1 MFAATTYGILL
12 VSFSKHSHQ
21 QHFVPLYQA
30 HPRLRIVGVVDHP
43 DIDGELRQSNRRWA
57 EKLAVPYSEDVGQ
70 AINDPAIDIVS
81 IGCEIEKR
89 SELIV
94 RTATAGKHLWVDKFP
109 GATLS
114 ECELAVA
121 AVENAGV
128 RAIIPGYAYG
138 ELARQV
144 RTVLADGCLGD
155 LLGIHLDIMFGK
167 GWPRAIK
174 HRAPFTLPDGHWKY
188 PELKRELLTVGAY
201 SVGLIQ
207 ECLGPIRH
215 IVGHAG
221 AFFFPEHAVNGCD
234 DFGTLTMTDDQGRVA
249 TLSAGRIG
257 VAGHPQGGPARA
269 YLIGSRQSATVD
281 SKNPALHT
289 YMRDYTAG
297 YDYTPPP
304 TDPMQWHEG
313 PPVLANALAN
323 DVAGLS
329 VGLEDLIAAIDENRP
344 PRYGIRQG
352 RDLME
357 ILLAGYRA
365 AGFGEAVE
373 LPLERD

>member
-1 MFAATTYGILL
+1 M
-12 VSFSKHSHQ
+12 
-21 QHFVPLYQA
+21 
-30 HPRLRIVGVVDHP
+30 
-43 DIDGELRQSNRRWA
+43 
-57 EKLAVPYSEDVGQ
+57 
-70 AINDPAIDIVS
+70 
-81 IGCEIEKR
+81 
-89 SELIV
+89 
-94 RTATAGKHLWVDKFP
+94 
-109 GATLS
+109 
-114 ECELAVA
+114 
-121 AVENAGV
+121 
-128 RAIIPGYAYG
+128 
-138 ELARQV
+138 
-144 RTVLADGCLGD
+144 
-155 LLGIHLDIMFGK
+155 
-167 GWPRAIK
+167 
-174 HRAPFTLPDGHWKY
+174 
-188 PELKRELLTVGAY
+188 
-201 SVGLIQ
+201 
-207 ECLGPIRH
+207 
-215 IVGHAG
+215 
-221 AFFFPEHAVNGCD
+221 NGCD

-329 VGLEDLIAAIDENRP
+329 VGLEDLVAAIDENRP